1 MTTTHGSFTVER
13 TVPASPAR
21 VFACFADD
29 AEKRAWFSGP
39 AGFVEKAPRTFD
51 FRVGGDE
58 FNSVGA
64 VDGPAHVFRAH
75 YHDIVENERIVY
87 TYEMYE
93 DDVRSSVSLA
103 TIELAPVAE
112 GTRFTITESGVF
124 FGDPAEA
131 DGRRHGTELL
141 ANVIVAY
148 LTGEL
153 VTSDR

>member
-1 MTTTHGSFTVER
+1 MTTTHGSSTVER
-13 TVPASPAR
+13 TVPASPER

-29 AEKRAWFSGP
+29 AEKRAWFTGP
-39 AGFVEKAPRTFD
+39 DGFVEKAPRSFD

-64 VDGPAHVFRAH
+64 PDGPAHVFRAH
-75 YHDIVENERIVY
+75 YYDIVENERIVY
-87 TYEMYE
+87 AYEMYE
-93 DDVRSSVSLA
+93 GETRSSVSIA
-103 TIELAPVAE
+103 TIELEPVDG

-124 FGDPAEA
+124 FGDPLEA

-148 LTGEL
+148 LTGQL
-153 VTSDR
+153 VR

>member
-1 MTTTHGSFTVER
+1 MPTTHGSFTVER
-13 TVPASPAR
+13 TVPAPPAR

-29 AEKRAWFSGP
+29 TEKRAWFTGP
-39 AGFVEKAPRTFD
+39 DGFVEKAPRSFD

-64 VDGPAHVFRAH
+64 IDGPAHVFRAH
-75 YHDIVENERIVY
+75 YYDIVENERIVY
-87 TYEMYE
+87 AYEMYE
-93 DDVRSSVSLA
+93 DEVRSSVSVA
-103 TIELAPVAE
+103 TIELEPVGDA
-112 GTRFTITESGVF
+112 TKLTITESGVF

-148 LTGEL
+148 LAGEL
-153 VTSDR
+153 AR

>member
-1 MTTTHGSFTVER
+1 MPTTHGSFTVER
-13 TVPASPAR
+13 TVPALPAR

-29 AEKRAWFSGP
+29 TEKRAWFTGP
-39 AGFVEKAPRTFD
+39 DGFVEKAPRSFD

-64 VDGPAHVFRAH
+64 PDGPAHVFRAH
-75 YHDIVENERIVY
+75 YYDIVENERIVY
-87 TYEMYE
+87 AYEMYE
-93 DDVRSSVSLA
+93 DETRSSVSVA
-103 TIELAPVAE
+103 TIELEPAGDA
-112 GTRFTITESGVF
+112 TKLTITESGVF

-148 LTGEL
+148 VAGEL
-153 VTSDR
+153 VS